1 MSEVVVK
8 PTAEAVAAEAAERLV
23 QAAQAAV
30 ARRGRFRVA
39 LAGGNTPMALY
50 RLLVAE
56 PYRQRMPWP
65 QAEVFWGDER
75 HLPPGDPGR
84 NDTAVL
90 PLLAEAGV
98 PPAQIHPAP
107 YIPDNPDASARAYE
121 VALRRGWDAGE
132 PLLDAAL
139 LGLGTDGHTAS
150 LFPGTPALEETARL
164 VVANRAAYEDRHPE
178 RITLTLP
185 ALAETGLILFLVTGA
200 AKREAVRR
208 ALAGPEDPPL
218 PAQRVRS
225 RFGPVVWLLD
235 EAAAP

>member
-1 MSEVVVK
+1 MSELVIK
-8 PTAEAVAAEAAERLV
+8 PTAEAAAQEAAERLV
-23 QAAQAAV
+23 AAAQAAV

-39 LAGGNTPMALY
+39 LAGGGTPMALY

-90 PLLAEAGV
+90 PLLAQAGV
-98 PPAQIHPAP
+98 PPAQVHPAP
-107 YIPDNPDASARAYE
+107 YTPGDPDASARAYE
-121 VALRRGWDAGE
+121 AALRRGWSAGE

-139 LGLGTDGHTAS
+139 LGVGTDGHTAS
-150 LFPGTPALEETARL
+150 LFPGTPALDETKRL
-164 VVANRAAYEDRHPE
+164 VVANYAAYEDRHPE
-178 RITLTLP
+178 RVTLTLP

-200 AKREAVRR
+200 GKREVVRR
-208 ALAGPEDPPL
+208 VLTGTEDPPL

-225 RFGPVVWLLD
+225 RFGPVVWVVD
-235 EAAAP
+235 EAAW